1 MTPKIL
7 AVKSNKNAFF
17 REIPDESDIN
27 NFDFDFIDLF
37 NVNRIAGNDRFDSSS
52 RIDKDNDIT
61 LLEVGQSYQLGRN
74 KYLENNSGIN
84 DKFSD
89 IVINFRL
96 VPHESIK
103 INSYLKIDKKDSTI
117 KTAYTD
123 FLIHQKKSLLSIS
136 NIKSAPV
143 VNINGENEIDGKNQ
157 FSMRYTQQIDDYW
170 NFTSFTTF
178 DKRKKIK
185 MYNFGAKLKYE
196 DECFGVSFL
205 WTRQF
210 THNPEDPTSNNFAFL
225 FSIKEIMESDL

>member
-1 MTPKIL
+1 M
-7 AVKSNKNAFF
+7 
-17 REIPDESDIN
+17 
-27 NFDFDFIDLF
+27 F
-37 NVNRIAGNDRFDSSS
+37 NVNRISGNDRFDSST
-52 RIDKDNDIT
+52 RIDYGLSFLKKKIYKDNNIT

-89 IVINFRL
+89 IVMNFRL
-96 VPHESIK
+96 IPHESIK

-117 KTAYTD
+117 KTAYSD

-178 DKRKKIK
+178 DKKKKIK

-196 DECFGVSFL
+196 DECFGVFFFCGQDSSLITLRTQHQIILPFY
-205 WTRQF
+205 
-210 THNPEDPTSNNFAFL
+210 SA
-225 FSIKEIMESDL
+225 

>member
-1 MTPKIL
+1 M
-7 AVKSNKNAFF
+7 
-17 REIPDESDIN
+17 
-27 NFDFDFIDLF
+27 
-37 NVNRIAGNDRFDSSS
+37 
-52 RIDKDNDIT
+52 
-61 LLEVGQSYQLGRN
+61 
-74 KYLENNSGIN
+74 
-84 DKFSD
+84 
-89 IVINFRL
+89 NFRL
-96 VPHESIK
+96 IPHESVK

-157 FSMRYTQQIDDYW
+157 FSMRYTQQIDNYW
-170 NFTSFTTF
+170 NFTSFTRF

>member
-1 MTPKIL
+1 M
-7 AVKSNKNAFF
+7 
-17 REIPDESDIN
+17 
-27 NFDFDFIDLF
+27 
-37 NVNRIAGNDRFDSSS
+37 
-52 RIDKDNDIT
+52 
-61 LLEVGQSYQLGRN
+61 
-74 KYLENNSGIN
+74 
-84 DKFSD
+84 
-89 IVINFRL
+89 NFRL
-96 VPHESIK
+96 IPHESIK

-143 VNINGENEIDGKNQ
+143 VNIKGENEIDGKNQ

-225 FSIKEIMESDL
+225 FSIKAVSYTHLTLPTIYSV